1 MKYDF
6 KIMDN
11 KLFLCCITLFA
22 MMLLNFIKSSSH
34 LLKLLARSHM
44 CVCIFDGSAEPRG
57 SVEDAM
63 LCYAMLCYAMDK
75 PSYDMLAIVNRY

>member
-11 KLFLCCITLFA
+11 KLFLCCIMLFA
-22 MMLLNFIKSSSH
+22 MMLFNFIKSSSH
-34 LLKLLARSHM
+34 LLKLLACLCM
-44 CVCIFDGSAEPRG
+44 YVCMFDGYMEPRG

-75 PSYDMLAIVNRY
+75 PSYDMLCYSK

>member
-11 KLFLCCITLFA
+11 KLFLCCIMLFA
-22 MMLLNFIKSSSH
+22 VMLFIFIKSSSH
-34 LLKLLARSHM
+34 LLKLLACLYM
-44 CVCIFDGSAEPRG
+44 CVCMFDGSTEPRG

-63 LCYAMLCYAMDK
+63 LCYDMLCYGQAK
-75 PSYDMLAIVNRY
+75 L